1 MFYAMMRPAEV
12 SGLLRTGCTLPKQGW
27 GLLIFGESSPAAGKD
42 FTDDGQVHEHRGLKG
57 RPRKAVRKVPI
68 PPQLVTL
75 LRAHIERFGA
85 ASDGRI
91 FRSVNGARLQPST
104 YWQVWR
110 KVRALSLTPEQLV
123 TPLMKRPYDLR
134 HSGVTWRLNC
144 GIPAPE
150 IAKWAGHSVEVLT
163 RIYAKCVAGL
173 DDVWISRM
181 DSSLGNH
188 PGNETGDRG

>member
-1 MFYAMMRPAEV
+1 MMRPAEV

-150 IAKWAGHSVEVLT
+150 VAKWAGHSVEVLT